1 MLANIINN
9 ILEYKIAEILQV
21 YILILTRI
29 EDDKKLLEKGYH
41 DLIKPAVKQPNLYT
55 KEKLFQI
62 IASNF

>member
-41 DLIKPAVKQPNLYT
+41 DLIKPAVKQPNL
-55 KEKLFQI
+55 
-62 IASNF
+62 